1 MNFRSFFGTR
11 SFLVSTVFALACS
24 IHAAP
29 ASAANNPPVISGT
42 PPTSITVGS
51 TYFFRP
57 AASDPDG
64 DPLRFKI
71 SKKPAWASFDRT
83 TGTLRGTP
91 SAGAIGV
98 HSAITITVTDGKA
111 ARSLPSFAIAVKA
124 ATTEPVA
131 NATPTI
137 SGSPATMATVDVA
150 YAFQPTASDPDGQA
164 LTYSIANRPAWA
176 TFSSSTGR
184 LSGTPSSSVAGA
196 TFSGITISVS
206 DGTASAS
213 LPPFSITVATG
224 NRAPVIGGTPSTSV
238 TAGQAYA
245 FQPSASDADGNALT
259 FSVANL
265 PTWATFSSSNGR
277 LSGTPSSSFAG
288 ITFSGIT
295 ISVSDGAAS
304 AALAPFSIT
313 VAAGNRAPVISGT
326 PATSATAGQAYAFQ
340 PSASDPDGNTLV
352 FSIANLPTWATF
364 SSSTGRLSGTPS
376 SAHAGTYGSITI
388 SVSDGTASAS
398 LAPFSITV
406 ASGNR
411 APVISGTPA
420 TSATAGQAYAFQPSA
435 SDPDGNTL
443 TYSIVNRP
451 SWATFSSSTGRLTG
465 TPSSSQVGTYSGIA
479 ISVSDGTASASL
491 APFSI
496 TVTQSTSGSATLSW
510 QPPTT
515 NTDGSTLTNLSGYR
529 VSYGTISRQYDQSL
543 SLPNAALTSVVIEN
557 LSTGTWYFSVK
568 ALTST
573 GVESDFSREASK
585 TIP

>member
-176 TFSSSTGR
+176 TFSSST
-184 LSGTPSSSVAGA
+184 
-196 TFSGITISVS
+196 
-206 DGTASAS
+206 
-213 LPPFSITVATG
+213 
-224 NRAPVIGGTPSTSV
+224 
-238 TAGQAYA
+238 
-245 FQPSASDADGNALT
+245 
-259 FSVANL
+259 
-265 PTWATFSSSNGR
+265 WR

-313 VAAGNRAPVISGT
+313 VAA
-326 PATSATAGQAYAFQ
+326 
-340 PSASDPDGNTLV
+340 
-352 FSIANLPTWATF
+352 
-364 SSSTGRLSGTPS
+364 
-376 SAHAGTYGSITI
+376 
-388 SVSDGTASAS
+388 
-398 LAPFSITV
+398 
-406 ASGNR
+406 GNR